1 MRPRNFPISL
11 TLVALTTFVAGAS
24 VLEAGFSPANAFAAA
39 KESQSPAASEDTKPI
54 ASFSPQL
61 RWGRVGNDS
70 YAGEIV
76 ASLGKLFETNS
87 ERINFAKNELPN
99 LLEQALPRSVGRL
112 FPFRRSHKIPESF
125 FFENF
130 GREGFFVG
138 ELDPKVP
145 PILSATDTADWVEL
159 RSPRRVETAREF
171 TPPLPLSLGLR
182 GLGTQ
187 KPWSTEIFSSSWNL
201 HFDNAAAIVE
211 FGGLK
216 CWNKAQ
222 PKKPFAS
229 LAEPSQFTKCS
240 TPLKNVTQ
248 DVVLPK
254 QLPRKIGAAAAA
266 ASAAVNPP
274 SAPPN
279 CFPMGS
285 LQTQTLEL
293 LGDEKAGHCLLWR
306 ASQDER
312 FLHKPLSSKLI
323 CLNARHKSFQ
333 KTRFSSVVAILPSSW
348 TDSVHVIESDDGL
361 VTSHRL
367 SLATLSVTKEEI
379 LVPTGQNL
387 RSSAFPRQ
395 RTGLYACQQN
405 STAAAPSNINSD
417 VSPSSVDWIYVD
429 STVYE
434 GLRPTRPETDV
445 AWRLRDSKNGA
456 VEVERLSWPQLQYD
470 HPSITNERPYACVAA
485 RHIDARCGLRVLQ
498 TAMQLSEEWLNRDFD
513 KSDVP
518 AATQLAAVLI
528 VAQSLEKL
536 VTALPDWSLRGET
549 EALLDVYSL
558 KAKQLL
564 ENKSLASSGIKAER
578 MERTTRSPKRYVDLT
593 TSSPDY
599 IAIKNLLSTS
609 ADFWALLKQKSL

>member
-1 MRPRNFPISL
+1 MRPRNFPRLL
-11 TLVALTTFVAGAS
+11 TLVALTTVVAGAS
-24 VLEAGFSPANAFAAA
+24 VLDASFIFKNVAASAN
-39 KESQSPAASEDTKPI
+39 ESKISAASEDIKTTNK
-54 ASFSPQL
+54 FSPQL

-70 YAGEIV
+70 YASEV
-76 ASLGKLFETNS
+76 VSSLGKLFETHS
-87 ERINFAKNELPN
+87 ERINFSKSELPN
-99 LLEQALPRSVGRL
+99 LLEQAIPRTIGRL
-112 FPFRRSHKIPESF
+112 FPFRRSHKIPENF

-130 GREGFFVG
+130 GRAGFLVG

-159 RSPRRVETAREF
+159 RSPGRVETAREF
-171 TPPLPLSLGLR
+171 TPPLPLGAGLR

-187 KPWSTEIFSSSWNL
+187 KPWSTEIFSSTWNL

-211 FGGLK
+211 YGGLK

-229 LAEPSQFTKCS
+229 LGEPSQYTKCS
-240 TPLKNVTQ
+240 SPLKSVAQ
-248 DVVLPK
+248 EVVLPK
-254 QLPRKIGAAAAA
+254 QLPRKIGSAAAAA
-266 ASAAVNPP
+266 AAAVNPP

-279 CFPMGS
+279 CFPMGT
-285 LQTQTLEL
+285 LQTQSLEL

-306 ASQDER
+306 GSQDER
-312 FLHKPLSSKLI
+312 FLQKALSSRLI

-333 KTRFSSVVAILPSSW
+333 KTRFNSVVAILPSSW

-361 VTSHRL
+361 VTAHRL

-379 LVPTGQNL
+379 SVPTGQNL

-405 STAAAPSNINSD
+405 AIAAAPSNTNLE
-417 VSPSSVDWIYVD
+417 VSAAAIDWIYID
-429 STVYE
+429 SAVYE
-434 GLRPTRPETDV
+434 GLRPTRPETDI
-445 AWRLRDSKNGA
+445 AWRLRDSKNGG

-518 AATQLAAVLI
+518 AATQLAAVMI

-549 EALLDVYSL
+549 EALLEVYTL

-564 ENKSLASSGIKAER
+564 ENKSLASSGIKAEKA
-578 MERTTRSPKRYVDLT
+578 ERVTPRPKRYLDLPA
-593 TSSPDY
+593 SSPDY
-599 IAIKNLLSTS
+599 IAIKNLLSSS